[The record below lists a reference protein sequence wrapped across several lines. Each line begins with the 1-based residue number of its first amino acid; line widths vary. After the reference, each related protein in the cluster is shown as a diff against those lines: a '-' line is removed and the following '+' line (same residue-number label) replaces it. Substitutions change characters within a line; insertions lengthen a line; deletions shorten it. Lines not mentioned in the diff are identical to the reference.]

1 MHGKLVTK
9 AIAIDISRFVLNILY
24 NTDKSDLQVKIL
36 ALADL
41 IKTRL

>member
-9 AIAIDISRFVLNILY
+9 AIVIDISRFVLNILY

-41 IKTRL
+41 IKKRL

>member
-9 AIAIDISRFVLNILY
+9 AIVIDISRFVLNILY

-36 ALADL
+36 APADL
-41 IKTRL
+41 IKKRL